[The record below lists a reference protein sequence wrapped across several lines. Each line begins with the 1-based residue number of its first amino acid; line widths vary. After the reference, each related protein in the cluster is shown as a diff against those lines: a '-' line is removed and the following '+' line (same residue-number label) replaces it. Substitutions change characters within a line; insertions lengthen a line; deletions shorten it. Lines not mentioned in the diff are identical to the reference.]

1 MEIKVNKDEFTT
13 YHGRGRSRRTSSD
26 ASTLLVRQG
35 VVTVPAAGISQVA
48 GAGQARVSVHS
59 ASAAS
64 ETRSAA
70 AAGAVTHARL
80 SGRVCLVQSGRR
92 QVSLLIVRA
101 RAAVKLAEGA
111 GGLALHAAMSTLEL
125 IKGLYGEG
133 GGLMVDGLGVMGL
146 MDRGSP
152 VDDVTGSSL
161 LLNHGLDMLVNM
173 VVNVLASDDRGVR
186 GGVGSLMGDGGV
198 LEGCSVLLKPT
209 AGLSVILVVKLAVL
223 HRVHN
228 MARRFGEDLLV
239 LHRLDA
245 RLVVVL
251 VNFFVHSGGHVLMLM
266 RVDVLLSHGATDVLV
281 YRRLVLA
288 VLGQE
293 ACSCLLGLLHFEFMR
308 LKFVD
313 VGKAG

>member
-1 MEIKVNKDEFTT
+1 MNKDEFTT

-26 ASTLLVRQG
+26 AGTLLVRQG

-48 GAGQARVSVHS
+48 GAGQASLVGTVQARVSVHS
-59 ASAAS
+59 AGAAS
-64 ETRSAA
+64 ETGSAA

-228 MARRFGEDLLV
+228 MARRFGARRSVSTHMSTIGLV
-239 LHRLDA
+239 LKPGKFTYRTSSC
-245 RLVVVL
+245 
-251 VNFFVHSGGHVLMLM
+251 FTGWM
-266 RVDVLLSHGATDVLV
+266 RVWWW
-281 YRRLVLA
+281 
-288 VLGQE
+288 
-293 ACSCLLGLLHFEFMR
+293 CW
-308 LKFVD
+308 
-313 VGKAG
+313 